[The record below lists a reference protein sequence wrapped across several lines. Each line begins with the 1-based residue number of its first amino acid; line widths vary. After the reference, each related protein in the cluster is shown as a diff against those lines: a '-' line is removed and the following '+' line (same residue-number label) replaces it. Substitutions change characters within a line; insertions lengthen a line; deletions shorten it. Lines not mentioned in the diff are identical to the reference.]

1 MTFSSLPSF
10 LPTSRPHLQSLYP
23 YLPCL
28 IHPIRFC
35 FIHFQWSFNL
45 LRVLG
50 REIAI
55 NAFYVSLG
63 CFALTGKEEAR
74 QEAAILLTSLPV
86 LPSASAMYHCGHS
99 SGEYKKQNSQSL
111 SVSDHLPG
119 FKYPITSVHHLQTKP
134 YPCTGTAASYNC
146 VSPYYFDWRE
156 KDRFARDY

>member
-1 MTFSSLPSF
+1 M
-10 LPTSRPHLQSLYP
+10 
-23 YLPCL
+23 
-28 IHPIRFC
+28 
-35 FIHFQWSFNL
+35 
-45 LRVLG
+45 LG

-74 QEAAILLTSLPV
+74 QEAAIPLTSLPV
-86 LPSASAMYHCGHS
+86 LPSASVMYHCGHS
-99 SGEYKKQNSQSL
+99 SGEYKNQNSQSL

-134 YPCTGTAASYNC
+134 YPWTGTAASYHC